1 MKKEVVNQK
10 IIMECLHH
18 MSSLNTDYQDAT
30 PDTKMWISLE
40 HEDTQTSDEELL
52 DSQTETGMPIV
63 TKWKI

>member
-1 MKKEVVNQK
+1 MKRQIVNEK

-18 MSSLNTDYQDAT
+18 ISSSNTDYQEVT

-52 DSQTETGMPIV
+52 DSQTETGMHII
-63 TKWKI
+63 TMWNI